1 MTQHLTAHFGALQV
15 NVLTASYVGL
25 LTLTLTIEQSA
36 AALLAKLTPACYD
49 AMEQSY
55 ILQIHPLNSE
65 VCVDFREVVRYLCL
79 SY

>member
-25 LTLTLTIEQSA
+25 LTLTIEQSA
-36 AALLAKLTPACYD
+36 AGGLAKLTRAVYD

-55 ILQIHPLNSE
+55 ILQTHPLE
-65 VCVDFREVVRYLCL
+65 VCVDFREAVRYLCL
-79 SY
+79 CY